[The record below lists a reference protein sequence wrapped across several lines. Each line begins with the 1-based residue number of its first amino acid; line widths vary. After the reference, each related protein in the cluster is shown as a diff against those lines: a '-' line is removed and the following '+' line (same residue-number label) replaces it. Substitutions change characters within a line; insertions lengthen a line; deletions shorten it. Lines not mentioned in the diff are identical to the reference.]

1 MKLAFVFVAAA
12 LVIPAASSCAQ
23 DKPLTRAEVRS
34 QLVQLEKSGYKPGG
48 KSRNYPDDIQAAEA
62 KVAAQNGQTAFGG
75 VSDGSSES
83 IGENSRNR

>member
-23 DKPLTRAEVRS
+23 DKPVTRAEVRS

-48 KSRNYPDDIQAAEA
+48 ESRNYPDDIQAAEA

-83 IGENSRNR
+83 IGGNSRNR